1 MRKIWMLAALL
12 LLPLAANA
20 TEFREGVN
28 YKVISSAPA
37 SAKPHVTE
45 FFSYYCPHCYVF
57 SKKYIPQLEANLPQ
71 GMEFKQNHVDFIG
84 REMGKVMSRAFAIS
98 EVLGVT
104 DKIEPLL
111 FNEIH
116 EKHHRFQSLEEV
128 KQFYVANGIDAKK
141 FEAAAGS
148 FMVNSMVD
156 SMRRATENSGIEGVP
171 AIIINDKYLIKNESL
186 KSFEEMQELVTYLST
201 QP

>member
-1 MRKIWMLAALL
+1 MRKLWMLAALL
-12 LLPLAANA
+12 LLPLAATA
-20 TEFREGVN
+20 TEFKEGVN

-37 SAKPHVTE
+37 SAQQNVTE

-57 SKKYIPQLEANLPQ
+57 SKKYIPQLKANLPA
-71 GMEFKQNHVDFIG
+71 GMAFKQNHVDFIG

-111 FNEIH
+111 FSEIH
-116 EKHHRFQSLEEV
+116 EKHHRFQSIEEV
-128 KQFYVANGIDAKK
+128 KQFYVDNGVDSKK

-186 KSFEEMQELVTYLST
+186 KSFEEMQELVGYLSKL
-201 QP
+201 P